1 MQASAKL
8 QEVQA
13 NLELQAA
20 NDQRDS
26 ERETMKAQLNT
37 QIAAAEQENARVL
50 AELNAQ
56 ITKYKADL
64 DAQTKLTIAQMS
76 AEQAAAQHE
85 QAEASKL
92 DLSPIQ
98 DTLSKLMEQANA
110 PVEII
115 RGPDGRASGIRKGG
129 VTKSINRG
137 ADGRAMGVS

>member
-1 MQASAKL
+1 
-8 QEVQA
+8 
-13 NLELQAA
+13 
-20 NDQRDS
+20 
-26 ERETMKAQLNT
+26 MKAQLNA
-37 QIAAAEQENARVL
+37 QIASAEQENARVL

-64 DAQTKLTIAQMS
+64 DAQTKLTIAQMG

-85 QAEASKL
+85 QAESSKL

-115 RGPDGRASGIRKGG
+115 RGPDGRASGIRKGS

-137 ADGRAMGVS
+137 SDGRAMGVS